1 MYSHGRVVS
10 VFAEANQNTVVKW
23 LGSLTLLLTETYSPV
38 GEVQLLQLYQ
48 I

>member
-1 MYSHGRVVS
+1 MCSHGQVVS
-10 VFAEANQNTVVKW
+10 AFAEANQNTVVKW

-48 I
+48 L